1 MNTTTPRKTLNENTL
16 FCSEFRGC
24 FRARAVFKGFRPL
37 RRDNIWRCGRTL
49 LTNTIAAQQ
58 QTKPNW
64 FSNET
69 KLGFKLLLSRGQ
81 QGNLQIFKPHV
92 QSHYFTKCIFC
103 WNTLSFAPGR
113 ENTCQKQTM
122 QNSTLEHK

>member
-1 MNTTTPRKTLNENTL
+1 MKTHYFVQSFAGVSVPEP
-16 FCSEFRGC
+16 FFPS
-24 FRARAVFKGFRPL
+24 L

-92 QSHYFTKCIFC
+92 QSHYFT
-103 WNTLSFAPGR
+103 
-113 ENTCQKQTM
+113 
-122 QNSTLEHK
+122 